1 MSGTIEPVLVEG
13 LDQVLL
19 IRLYPEA
26 AEALQPLAGDAALA
40 QGVETAAAG
49 AVLESSQYEP
59 LLEILDA
66 PEEVA
71 PEPGAH
77 RTPRSTSMCAHVQRV
92 GSELSCTMG
101 NWEGMQAE
109 PAQLRLS
116 VAAGWRRLSN
126 RRHGIAAHH
135 GGRRWQDRDMRGVG
149 NQCAGDHRSAAEQ
162 RRGGDG
168 PLMASLAQ
176 LQADVASCT

>member
-1 MSGTIEPVLVEG
+1 MSGSGATEPVLVEG

-26 AEALQPLAGDAALA
+26 EALSEAGDMALA

-59 LLEILDA
+59 LLEIDA
-66 PEEVA
+66 PEGGGPDPV
-71 PEPGAH
+71 PT
-77 RTPRSTSMCAHVQRV
+77 TPPINVDVPHVQQA

-109 PAQLRLS
+109 PHSYAYQWQLDG
-116 VAAGWRRLSN
+116 AD
-126 RRHGIAAHH
+126 IT
-135 GGRRWQDRDMRGVG
+135 GGT
-149 NQCAGDHRSAAEQ
+149 
-162 RRGGDG
+162 
-168 PLMASLAQ
+168 ASLPIV
-176 LQADVASCT
+176 ADDVGKTATCVVSATNALGTTAAPPSNSVVVTAP

>member
-26 AEALQPLAGDAALA
+26 EALSAAADAALA

-59 LLEILDA
+59 VLEVDA
-66 PEEVA
+66 PEGGGPDPA
-71 PEPGAH
+71 PTAP
-77 RTPRSTSMCAHVQRV
+77 PVNVDVPHVEQV
-92 GSELSCTMG
+92 GDTLNCTMG

-109 PAQLRLS
+109 PHSYAYAWSLDGTPIPGSGATLPV
-116 VAAGWRRLSN
+116 VAADAGSTATCIVTATNAVGSTAAPPSN
-126 RRHGIAAHH
+126 GVVVAA
-135 GGRRWQDRDMRGVG
+135 
-149 NQCAGDHRSAAEQ
+149 
-162 RRGGDG
+162 
-168 PLMASLAQ
+168 PP
-176 LQADVASCT
+176 

>member
-26 AEALQPLAGDAALA
+26 EALSAAGDMALA

-59 LLEILDA
+59 VLDIDA
-66 PEEVA
+66 PEGGGPDPA
-71 PEPGAH
+71 PTAPPVNVDVPLVSQSGD
-77 RTPRSTSMCAHVQRV
+77 T
-92 GSELSCTMG
+92 LNCTMG

-109 PAQLRLS
+109 PHSYAYAWSLDGTSIPGSGATLPV
-116 VAAGWRRLSN
+116 VAADAGSTATCVVTATNAIGSTAAPPSN
-126 RRHGIAAHH
+126 
-135 GGRRWQDRDMRGVG
+135 GVV
-149 NQCAGDHRSAAEQ
+149 
-162 RRGGDG
+162 
-168 PLMASLAQ
+168 
-176 LQADVASCT
+176 VAVFP